1 MASFVDRI
9 SARRPASGPIP
20 LPLRPWLAV
29 RHAAWSV
36 LSFRERMEQR
46 QALLRLNDNLL
57 KDIGLTRADVEW
69 ECSKPFWRG

>member
-9 SARRPASGPIP
+9 SARQAGLGRF
-20 LPLRPWLAV
+20 PLRPLLAV
-29 RHAAWSV
+29 RAVAWSV

-46 QALLRLNDNLL
+46 RGLMQLNDRLL
-57 KDIGLTRADVEW
+57 EDIGLTRADVDW